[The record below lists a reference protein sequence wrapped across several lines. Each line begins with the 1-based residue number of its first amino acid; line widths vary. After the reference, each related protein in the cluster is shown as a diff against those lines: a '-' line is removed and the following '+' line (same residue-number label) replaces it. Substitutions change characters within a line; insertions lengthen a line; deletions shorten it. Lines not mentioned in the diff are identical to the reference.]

1 MKISIMDTTLRDGEQ
16 TAGVTFNHED
26 KLLIAKM
33 LIEEVLVD
41 RIEVASARVSKGEF
55 EAVKKITN
63 WAKKN
68 NHLEKIEILAFIDD
82 GKSLQWIKQA
92 GGRVVN
98 LLCKG
103 SLKHVSVQLRK
114 TPQRHL
120 DDIKKTIN
128 KAKQFQMKV
137 NLYLEDWSNGIKNS
151 PDYLFFLVNGLKNE
165 KIKRFMLPDTLG
177 ILHPEETFNYCQL
190 MVKKFPKLQFD
201 FHAHNDY
208 DLAVANSLS
217 AVKAGCSAIHTT
229 INGLGE
235 RAGNAS
241 LSSVH
246 VVLKDHLNVE
256 LKLDET
262 KLNKVSKFIE
272 ELTKIKIPS
281 NTPITGDNVFTQ
293 CCGVHADGDNKGNLY
308 YNRLTPQRF
317 GRTRKYALG
326 KTSGKASIQKNLN
339 KLGID
344 LDLKSVKKLTAKVVE
359 LGDQQQQVEA
369 EDLPLLISELFG
381 KHVLEKN
388 KNCLIPDQEV

>member
-177 ILHPEETFNYCQL
+177 ILHPEET
-190 MVKKFPKLQFD
+190 
-201 FHAHNDY
+201 
-208 DLAVANSLS
+208 
-217 AVKAGCSAIHTT
+217 
-229 INGLGE
+229 
-235 RAGNAS
+235 
-241 LSSVH
+241 
-246 VVLKDHLNVE
+246 
-256 LKLDET
+256 
-262 KLNKVSKFIE
+262 
-272 ELTKIKIPS
+272 
-281 NTPITGDNVFTQ
+281 
-293 CCGVHADGDNKGNLY
+293 
-308 YNRLTPQRF
+308 
-317 GRTRKYALG
+317 
-326 KTSGKASIQKNLN
+326 
-339 KLGID
+339 
-344 LDLKSVKKLTAKVVE
+344 
-359 LGDQQQQVEA
+359 
-369 EDLPLLISELFG
+369 
-381 KHVLEKN
+381 
-388 KNCLIPDQEV
+388 

>member
-1 MKISIMDTTLRDGEQ
+1 
-16 TAGVTFNHED
+16 
-26 KLLIAKM
+26 
-33 LIEEVLVD
+33 
-41 RIEVASARVSKGEF
+41 
-55 EAVKKITN
+55 
-63 WAKKN
+63 
-68 NHLEKIEILAFIDD
+68 
-82 GKSLQWIKQA
+82 
-92 GGRVVN
+92 
-98 LLCKG
+98 
-103 SLKHVSVQLRK
+103 
-114 TPQRHL
+114 
-120 DDIKKTIN
+120 
-128 KAKQFQMKV
+128 
-137 NLYLEDWSNGIKNS
+137 
-151 PDYLFFLVNGLKNE
+151 
-165 KIKRFMLPDTLG
+165 
-177 ILHPEETFNYCQL
+177 